1 MSKIRKKNAQQ
12 NKIKIPSKNSIELD
26 YPIFCFRYLQT
37 VSNGDYKFYSDFV
50 ERLKKI
56 SGLTWN
62 QINVADRH
70 GFGTEKMPVKQI
82 KPQLPKFV
90 TPEISHLLVFRANGD
105 NRPFLGLRSG
115 VVFHIIFIEEQFGDV
130 YDHN

>member
-1 MSKIRKKNAQQ
+1 MSKIKKKNVQQ
-12 NKIKIPSKNSIELD
+12 NKIKIPSENSIELD

-37 VSNGDYKFYSDFV
+37 VSKGDYKFYSDFV
-50 ERLKKI
+50 ERLNKI

-62 QINVADRH
+62 QINGADRH

-82 KPQLPKFV
+82 KPQLPRFV
-90 TPEISHLLVFRANGD
+90 TPEITHLLVFRANGD

>member
-1 MSKIRKKNAQQ
+1 MSKIKKKNAQQ
-12 NKIKIPSKNSIELD
+12 NKIKIPSENSIELD

-50 ERLKKI
+50 ERLKKL

-62 QINVADRH
+62 QINIADRH

-82 KPQLPKFV
+82 KPQLPKFI
-90 TPEISHLLVFRANGD
+90 TPEITHLVVFRANGD

-115 VVFHIIFIEEQFGDV
+115 IVFHIIFLEEQFGDV

>member
-1 MSKIRKKNAQQ
+1 MSKIKKKGIQQ
-12 NKIKIPSKNSIELD
+12 NKIKIPSENSIELD

-37 VSNGDYKFYSDFV
+37 VPNGDYKFYSDFV

-56 SGLTWN
+56 SSLTWN
-62 QINVADRH
+62 QINVTHRH
-70 GFGTEKMPVKQI
+70 SFGTEKMPVDQI
-82 KPQLPKFV
+82 KPELPRFV
-90 TPEISHLLVFRANGD
+90 TPEITHLLVFRANGD

-130 YDHN
+130 YNHN